1 MIGKL
6 WTMTVLSI
14 CCHVVNYSIF
24 LTFLQTILRHILV
37 NVSDRDRVDKLTS
50 MRLKIGFVRLRFL
63 TSFNLRDIFYTNLRI
78 KNDQKRNHVLNTLK
92 KQPDVQCIGVYKL
105 HINNFFYHCIF
116 HHGSTLL
123 IFLQFTSAR
132 VACIMEESVVD
143 PEAKTLTT
151 YTKNV
156 TFTRLM
162 VVEEKCVYSVHPTN
176 KEW

>member
-1 MIGKL
+1 MKMIGKL

-78 KNDQKRNHVLNTLK
+78 KNDQKQNHVLNTLK
-92 KQPDVQCIGVYKL
+92 K
-105 HINNFFYHCIF
+105 
-116 HHGSTLL
+116 
-123 IFLQFTSAR
+123 
-132 VACIMEESVVD
+132 
-143 PEAKTLTT
+143 
-151 YTKNV
+151 
-156 TFTRLM
+156 
-162 VVEEKCVYSVHPTN
+162 
-176 KEW
+176 